1 MARYK
6 LDQRALLFAA
16 ITVLIAVITLAL
28 FSRASLKLKATEIRK
43 QAAAHLTQEI
53 SAGEPQKSALAQAP
67 HAIANRGDSLNT
79 RSDSAPRTIE
89 NDSSETERATQA
101 FHQSHQCHVA
111 WNTIKGLR
119 SEIAACDSLGSAMD
133 DICRRNIKQAERRI
147 QVQTDRLAG
156 CSTVPAVL
164 EKAYFDSVG
173 RAAELG
179 NTDAQVCYVQGNFSI
194 EISDQ
199 QMEQYKDNARNY
211 IQLGLERG
219 DWRIVD
225 LLAQDTN
232 VHISGFLGSL
242 SSRSPY
248 DILRMNR
255 LLRLGATGEYAQFL
269 DSNARDSAIRLG
281 NKAQVDAAIT
291 WAQQEYERYFR
302 NSPTLHSEP
311 EDCKEAELYADAPN
325 Q

>member
-1 MARYK
+1 MPRYK
-6 LDQRALLFAA
+6 FGQRVLLFAVAVVLAA
-16 ITVLIAVITLAL
+16 IISISYFRRVPPEP
-28 FSRASLKLKATEIRK
+28 KATGPGK
-43 QAAAHLTQEI
+43 PLAAHLTQKNPI
-53 SAGEPQKSALAQAP
+53 AEPQNSTLAEHPTAS
-67 HAIANRGDSLNT
+67 ITDSLNKP
-79 RSDSAPRTIE
+79 DESARGVAE
-89 NDSSETERATQA
+89 NDSPEIERATEA

-133 DICRRNIKQAERRI
+133 DICRRNIKRAEWRI
-147 QVQTDRLAG
+147 QVQTARLAD
-156 CSTVPAVL
+156 CSTVPAML
-164 EKAYFDSVG
+164 EKTYFDSVG

-199 QMEQYKDNARNY
+199 QMEKYKDNARNY

-225 LLAQDTN
+225 LLAQGTN

-242 SSRSPY
+242 SSRTPFE
-248 DILRMNR
+248 ILRMNR
-255 LLRLGATGEYAQFL
+255 LLRHGATGQYAQFL
-269 DSNARDSAIRLG
+269 DSNASDVAIHLG
-281 NKAQVDAAIT
+281 DKVQIDAAIA

-311 EDCKEAELYADAPN
+311 EDCKEAELYAAAPD

>member
-1 MARYK
+1 MSNYK
-6 LDQRALLFAA
+6 FGQPALLFAA
-16 ITVLIAVITLAL
+16 VAVLAAVIAIS
-28 FSRASLKLKATEIRK
+28 FFHRVSPQPKATDAGRS
-43 QAAAHLTQEI
+43 AAAHLTQKNPT
-53 SAGEPQKSALAQAP
+53 AQLQKSVSEP
-67 HAIANRGDSLNT
+67 HPSVKSTDSLNKLNEST
-79 RSDSAPRTIE
+79 SRAAE
-89 NDSSETERATQA
+89 NDLPETERATQA

-111 WNTIKGLR
+111 WDTIKGLR

-147 QVQTDRLAG
+147 QVQTARLAE
-156 CSTVPAVL
+156 CSTVPAIL
-164 EKAYFDSVG
+164 EKVYFDSVG
-173 RAAELG
+173 RAAGLG

-199 QMEQYKDNARNY
+199 QMEQYKDNAHNY

-219 DWRIVD
+219 DWRIVN

-232 VHISGFLGSL
+232 VHISGFLGL
-242 SSRSPY
+242 VSSRSPF

-255 LLRLGATGEYAQFL
+255 LLRHGATGEYARFL
-269 DSNARDSAIRLG
+269 DSNAKDLAIRLG
-281 NKAQVDAAIT
+281 NKAQVDAADA

-302 NSPTLHSEP
+302 NSPALHSEP
-311 EDCKEAELYADAPN
+311 EDCKEVELYEKTAD